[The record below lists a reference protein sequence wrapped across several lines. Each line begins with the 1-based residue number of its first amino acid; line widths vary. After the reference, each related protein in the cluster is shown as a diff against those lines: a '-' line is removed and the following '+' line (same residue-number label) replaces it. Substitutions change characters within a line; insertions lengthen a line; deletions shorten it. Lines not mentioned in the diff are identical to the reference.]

1 MNASNE
7 EQQATET
14 TSVTFGEK
22 IRHAREARQ
31 LSIDD
36 LVGETRI
43 NPQHLIDLEEGKTS
57 GISAPGYI
65 IGYLRTLAKVLKLDA
80 EELIHDFKSSTNQS
94 DHQTIDPEHELLP
107 PKPKKNSLGWSTI
120 VATSIIVLAGVG
132 ALIYYWLEIAGNE
145 NSNSPQS
152 EIVDDESSELDNAG
166 QANPAPSEERNTS
179 GNAGPSSR
187 STDTDL
193 DSTARSI
200 ANSSEDDSS
209 ENLEGSVNEE
219 EFEDPPD
226 MNGTSSSSEHTST
239 DWEELMNLT
248 QLAPGGE
255 STENDTELPQE
266 DPNEIDDSSQ
276 ETADTEET
284 EEATQEEPTLLF
296 QFSDDSY
303 VEVTDANDNQLVS
316 EIKQAGTKLELDGTA
331 PFTIK
336 LGSAR
341 GVTLFYLG
349 DEIDLTPHTRR
360 NIAELKLPP

>member
-1 MNASNE
+1 MNASDQ

-14 TSVTFGEK
+14 TSASFGER
-22 IRHAREARQ
+22 IQQARESRQ

-65 IGYLRTLAKVLKLDA
+65 VGYLRTLAKVLELDA
-80 EELIHDFKSSTNQS
+80 EELINDFKSSTNQS
-94 DHQTIDPEHELLP
+94 QHQTIDPEHELLP
-107 PKPKKNSLGWSTI
+107 PKQKKNSLGWSTI

-132 ALIYYWLEIAGNE
+132 ALIYYWLEIAGDE
-145 NSNSPQS
+145 NSNSSQS
-152 EIVDDESSELDNAG
+152 EIVEDESSELDNSE
-166 QANPAPSEERNTS
+166 QANPAPSEERNKS
-179 GNAGPSSR
+179 GTTGQPSR
-187 STDTDL
+187 SADGDL
-193 DSTARSI
+193 DSAVSTS
-200 ANSSEDDSS
+200 ANSTEDDTA
-209 ENLEGSVNEE
+209 ENLDASENEE
-219 EFEDPPD
+219 EFEDPTD

-239 DWEELMNLT
+239 DWEDLMNLT
-248 QLAPGGE
+248 QLAPGDE
-255 STENDTELPQE
+255 SVDNDSELPQE
-266 DPNEIDDSSQ
+266 DSSEVDESSQ

-296 QFSDDSY
+296 EFSDDSY
-303 VEVTDANDNQLVS
+303 IEVTDADDNQLVS

-341 GVTLFYLG
+341 SVTLFYQG
-349 DEIDLTPHTRR
+349 DEVDLTPHTRR
-360 NIAELKLPP
+360 NIAELTLPP